1 MPRQSVLSVPRL
13 GEGIVEVR
21 IVRLLKRPGDPVA
34 KDEVVYEM
42 EHDKAAVEIE
52 SPVAGVLDAWSVA
65 EGDVVPI
72 GGEVAR
78 LSPAAPAPADRDGE
92 PAGAEGRDT
101 AGRGSGAPGASV
113 LGVPG
118 RTPAGTRRIP
128 PRTRA
133 HARRLGIDEGI
144 LASLP
149 AAGSSLMP
157 ADLERYRAAQ
167 AEGAGT
173 EAAGGRDPEPAV
185 AAPGDGFADVGQ
197 SPRQIELN
205 RALRASRDTTVPA
218 VVSRTVTEQAI
229 QDALRAHQGSG
240 FSTAFQAF
248 ARAAA
253 RAAADAPRL
262 RSRRLTERT
271 LRVYEHVDLGI
282 ACATPEGDLTVAVV
296 RRADTLDAAGFDDR
310 YADAVE
316 RALAGTSQADGSV
329 TLILSHLGDRGPTLA
344 VPVVVPPAAATLF
357 LGAVED
363 TAGAPVRRMVL
374 AFDHTLLNG
383 QEAAAYLD
391 AVADALTEAGRAAP
405 EPEAGRAAPEPEA
418 GRAAPEP
425 AR

>member
-34 KDEVVYEM
+34 KDEVVYER

-92 PAGAEGRDT
+92 PAGAEERDT

-167 AEGAGT
+167 AERAAT
-173 EAAGGRDPEPAV
+173 EAAGGGTRNRRSPLPE
-185 AAPGDGFADVGQ
+185 
-197 SPRQIELN
+197 
-205 RALRASRDTTVPA
+205 T
-218 VVSRTVTEQAI
+218 VSRTSGS
-229 QDALRAHQGSG
+229 LRG
-240 FSTAFQAF
+240 
-248 ARAAA
+248 
-253 RAAADAPRL
+253 
-262 RSRRLTERT
+262 RS
-271 LRVYEHVDLGI
+271 
-282 ACATPEGDLTVAVV
+282 
-296 RRADTLDAAGFDDR
+296 
-310 YADAVE
+310 
-316 RALAGTSQADGSV
+316 S
-329 TLILSHLGDRGPTLA
+329 
-344 VPVVVPPAAATLF
+344 
-357 LGAVED
+357 
-363 TAGAPVRRMVL
+363 
-374 AFDHTLLNG
+374 
-383 QEAAAYLD
+383 
-391 AVADALTEAGRAAP
+391 
-405 EPEAGRAAPEPEA
+405 
-418 GRAAPEP
+418 
-425 AR
+425 